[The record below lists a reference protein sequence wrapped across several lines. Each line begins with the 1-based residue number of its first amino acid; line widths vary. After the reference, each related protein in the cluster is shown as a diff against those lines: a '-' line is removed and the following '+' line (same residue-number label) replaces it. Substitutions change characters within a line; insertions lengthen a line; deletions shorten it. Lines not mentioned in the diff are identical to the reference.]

1 MNGRRG
7 GGRGRTGGIAA
18 AALVGALALA
28 GRGEATPS
36 GARAPDA
43 GAPATGCPTDV
54 ENVARGHA
62 FVRDLLCAD
71 GSDLVRGAQ
80 GSSPLPGGCFA
91 DSYAV
96 SCGGRSFV
104 FEIVPGRPLP
114 PVPKGLLHPDE
125 VALAKYRFADEKLEA
140 APDEARAAMDVAIQR
155 APAVPQFWRLR
166 GLAEV
171 MTGRLDLARRDLDRA
186 LALAPRSSRYR
197 LERAEIRARSGE
209 HLAAAAELRALEKD
223 VDPKWNRWPEL
234 LGVLSSQLEQLN
246 DPAAP
251 AYRKRACAA
260 GVKPLCTPAVVPPD
274 AGAR

>member
-1 MNGRRG
+1 MRG
-7 GGRGRTGGIAA
+7 VAA
-18 AALVGALALA
+18 AALVAALSVA
-28 GRGEATPS
+28 GRGRAAPKAE
-36 GARAPDA
+36 RAPDA
-43 GAPATGCPTDV
+43 GASATGCPTDV
-54 ENVARGHA
+54 ENVARDHA

-71 GSDLVRGAQ
+71 GSDLVRGGQ
-80 GSSPLPGGCFA
+80 GTKVLPGGCFA

-96 SCGGRSFV
+96 SCGGRAFV
-104 FEIVPGRPLP
+104 LEVVPAQPLP
-114 PVPKGLLHPDE
+114 PLPAGLLRPDAL
-125 VALAKYRFADEKLEA
+125 ALAKYRFADEKLES
-140 APDEARAAMDVAIQR
+140 APEEARAAMGVALQR
-155 APAVPQFWRLR
+155 APTVPQFWRLR
-166 GLAEV
+166 GLSEV

-186 LALAPRSSRYR
+186 LELAPHSPRYR

-234 LGVLSSQLEQLN
+234 LGVLTSQLEQLK

-260 GVKPLCTPAVVPPD
+260 GVRPLCAIAAPPD